1 MSSQA
6 LFCASSPS
14 LLVLIVAISMNDI
27 CPVGV
32 NSRGYILWHLCPIL
46 LLRNTRFL
54 LFMNPNKIS
63 SKPVPSVGCPSS
75 DIEKVFFLFYTTYVK
90 DKGGSH
96 HNWQLDLF
104 TKFNSGRCN
113 LQLGEHNKLE
123 SADSA
128 SDDLFLAGQPTLQR
142 GSLKMLKTHGNYYQQ
157 KKQEKT
163 NKQTTAP
170 KTTN

>member
-75 DIEKVFFLFYTTYVK
+75 DIEKVFFLFYTNYVK
-90 DKGGSH
+90 AKGGSR
-96 HNWQLDLF
+96 NNCFDLVCLPSSFVPDSSCSTEYTTNLNPLTRPQMIFFWQV
-104 TKFNSGRCN
+104 NQSC
-113 LQLGEHNKLE
+113 
-123 SADSA
+123 
-128 SDDLFLAGQPTLQR
+128 
-142 GSLKMLKTHGNYYQQ
+142 
-157 KKQEKT
+157 KQEI
-163 NKQTTAP
+163 
-170 KTTN
+170 